1 MYITDMRPQASFT
14 FTPWVRGLI
23 IANFIVFFLKMTVFT
38 GPWLLD
44 VFAFQPARVLTRWW
58 TPITYMFLHGGFL
71 HVLFNM
77 LVLFVFG
84 PAVEERM
91 GGRTFGLYYFVCGL
105 GGALLSFGLMLT
117 ASSVAVIGASG
128 AVYGV
133 ALAYAMFWP
142 DRPILV
148 FPLPM
153 PVKAKWLVIFLVGL
167 SLFSAMF
174 SSGSNVAHLAHL
186 GGFLF
191 GFIFVR
197 VEGSVRNRAREAFT
211 VQPMAHVVPK
221 RRPRPRE
228 HAQAAA
234 PGPTPRRD
242 PSVYDEV
249 DRVLDK
255 ISESGMDSLTPDE
268 RRLLDDVSKR
278 LRSN

>member
-1 MYITDMRPQASFT
+1 MRHQSPFA

-23 IANFIVFFLKMTVFT
+23 VANFVVFFLQMTVFT
-38 GPWLLD
+38 GPWLFD

-58 TPITYMFLHGGFL
+58 TPVTYMFLHGGFL
-71 HVLFNM
+71 HLLFNM

-91 GGRTFGLYYFVCGL
+91 GGRTFASYYFVCGL

-142 DRPILV
+142 DRPLFV

-153 PVKAKWLVIFLVGL
+153 PIKAKWLVIFLVGL

-174 SSGSNVAHLAHL
+174 SRGSNVAHLAHL

-191 GFIFVR
+191 GFIFMR
-197 VEGSVRNRAREAFT
+197 VEGSVRSRAREAFT
-211 VQPMAHVVPK
+211 APPMAHVVPP
-221 RRPRPRE
+221 RRPRHRE
-228 HAQAAA
+228 HVPAAA
-234 PGPTPRRD
+234 PSPPSRRD
-242 PSVYDEV
+242 PTLYDEV

>member
-1 MYITDMRPQASFT
+1 MRQQSPFT
-14 FTPWVRGLI
+14 LTAWVRGLI
-23 IANFIVFFLKMTVFT
+23 IANFVVFFLQMTVFT
-38 GPWLLD
+38 GPWLFD
-44 VFAFQPARVLTRWW
+44 MFAFQPARVLSRWW
-58 TPITYMFLHGGFL
+58 TPVSYMFLHGGFL
-71 HVLFNM
+71 HLLFNM

-91 GGRTFGLYYFVCGL
+91 GSRTFASYYFVCGL

-197 VEGSVRNRAREAFT
+197 VEGGVRTGARQAFT
-211 VQPMAHVVPK
+211 RQPLAHVVPK
-221 RRPRPRE
+221 RRPRARE

-234 PGPTPRRD
+234 PNPPSRQD
-242 PSVYDEV
+242 PSLYDEV